1 MMMMSRRLCLR
12 LPHKKRTVSRNLI
25 LEKLLAR
32 MFFSTFLWFQ
42 QILIHYSI
50 EESIREDVAILKA
63 SPLIRK
69 DTQIVG
75 VKYDI
80 DTGILSQ
87 VEDDKSEL

>member
-1 MMMMSRRLCLR
+1 MMTMSRRLCLKS
-12 LPHKKRTVSRNLI
+12 PHKKRTVSRNLI

-42 QILIHYSI
+42 QILIYYSI

-80 DTGILSQ
+80 NTGILSQ
-87 VEDDKSEL
+87 VEDDRSEL